1 MVTEYDLSGYV
12 TNDSQLSLS
21 ITGTIVVRTA
31 ASAICLFVAALLAR
45 RDEERRNKTEPERC
59 WKGTREQVLKITAI
73 MTSWRIY
80 YDVDEQDNENL

>member
-45 RDEERRNKTEPERC
+45 RDEERRTKTEPERC
-59 WKGTREQVLKITAI
+59 WKGMREQDLKITAI
-73 MTSWRIY
+73 MTY
-80 YDVDEQDNENL
+80 LL